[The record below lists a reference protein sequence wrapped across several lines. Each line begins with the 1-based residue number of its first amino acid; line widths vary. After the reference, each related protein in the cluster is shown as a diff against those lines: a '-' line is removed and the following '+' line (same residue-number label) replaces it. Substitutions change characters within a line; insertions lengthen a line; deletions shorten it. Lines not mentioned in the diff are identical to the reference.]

1 MVLVHTIF
9 FFYTFVC
16 MKISAEQFWDHS
28 QFFTWPNA
36 HNAYLTISRKYQTSA
51 TVFCILYKGMA
62 VTDTLY
68 IGSYVLSDVNPCNP
82 ILWLKRHPSESWC
95 FYNIWFGMITCC
107 SLCVVLAV
115 PVAQKLN
122 AGSLCFRRHMCGCHS
137 QWKRA

>member
-16 MKISAEQFWDHS
+16 MKMSAEQFWDHS
-28 QFFTWPNA
+28 QFF
-36 HNAYLTISRKYQTSA
+36 TISRKYQTSA

-82 ILWLKRHPSESWC
+82 IL
-95 FYNIWFGMITCC
+95 
-107 SLCVVLAV
+107 
-115 PVAQKLN
+115 
-122 AGSLCFRRHMCGCHS
+122 
-137 QWKRA
+137 